1 MYVVVFDHKLRWDK
15 WTEAV
20 NKKGQ
25 LRIYF
30 FRKTVS
36 FNISDLR
43 FYLKCFYIL
52 HYLLVWKWQ
61 SGTKEFLL
69 RKVLNMANYLVS
81 LEKVSTT
88 NLSHQMHQ

>member
-1 MYVVVFDHKLRWDK
+1 MMAKKHTYILYTYIYYVYHIVQIMSDHKLRWDK

-36 FNISDLR
+36 FNVSDLR
-43 FYLKCFYIL
+43 LFD
-52 HYLLVWKWQ
+52 
-61 SGTKEFLL
+61 
-69 RKVLNMANYLVS
+69 NYS
-81 LEKVSTT
+81 I
-88 NLSHQMHQ
+88 